1 MNATTNATNAKTTKL
16 LVVLVV
22 LQGLALLGIWSNASI
37 LPQAQAQGVD
47 PGAQRMQQLDE
58 LKAINGKLDKI
69 AGLLEGGKV
78 QVHVVN
84 DDEGKDAK
92 AK

>member
-1 MNATTNATNAKTTKL
+1 MNASNNTTKL
-16 LVVLVV
+16 LAALVV
-22 LQGLALLGIWSNASI
+22 LQGLTLAGIWSNQSF
-37 LPQAQAQGVD
+37 LPQAHAQGVD

-58 LKAINGKLDKI
+58 LKTISGKLDRI
-69 AGLLEGGKV
+69 AGLLESGKV